1 LTGREPGTTSIS
13 APPAPAGLGWERWR
27 QIDADAGGFGLL
39 RRGLQA
45 AADADL
51 IAADHIDERA
61 SLYLAA
67 LNEAALV
74 IARSPTPDA
83 TRKTMAELL
92 DQELQALRRPT

>member
-1 LTGREPGTTSIS
+1 MRT
-13 APPAPAGLGWERWR
+13 PAASGCCVR
-27 QIDADAGGFGLL
+27 
-39 RRGLQA
+39 LQA

-92 DQELQALRRPT
+92 DQELQALRRPA